1 MPRRAWELSEALSRG
16 FVWLLQRVPS
26 PEELQA
32 FSRYLFLLLEWN
44 RAHHL
49 TGYRTAHEITEKLFL
64 DSLLFLRWMKPEAW
78 RVLDLGAGAGIPG
91 IPMRIV
97 EPRIKLTL
105 LEARRRWSSFL
116 AVAVR
121 ELGLEGA
128 KVESGRAEKLLASR
142 PALRGAF
149 DIVVTRAVGPIRS
162 ILPLALD
169 FLTPGGRLISSGPPV
184 GKPLPSLPLGLPHR
198 WESIPAGS
206 KAISRRFL
214 IIEKS

>member
-16 FVWLLQRVPS
+16 FVRLLQRVPL

-32 FSRYLFLLLEWN
+32 FSRYLSLLLEWN

-49 TGYRTAHEITEKLFL
+49 TGYRTASEVTEKLFL
-64 DSLLFLRWMKPEAW
+64 DSLLFLRWMKPGAW

-105 LEARRRWSSFL
+105 LEARRRWTSFL

-128 KVESGRAEKLLASR
+128 QVLSGRAEKLLASE
-142 PALRGAF
+142 PALKGAF
-149 DIVVTRAVGPIRS
+149 DIVVTRAAGPIRS

-169 FLTPGGRLISSGPPV
+169 FLTPGGRLISSGPPAV
-184 GKPLPSLPLGLPHR
+184 TPSPSLPEGIAYR
-198 WESIPAGS
+198 WEAVPAGDKS
-206 KAISRRFL
+206 VSRRFL
-214 IIEKS
+214 IVEKS

>member
-1 MPRRAWELSEALSRG
+1 MPRRTWELSEALSRG
-16 FVWLLQRVPS
+16 FAPLLRRAPS

-32 FSRYLFLLLEWN
+32 FSRYLSLLLEWN

-49 TGYRTAHEITEKLFL
+49 TGYRTASEITEKLFL
-64 DSLLFLRWMKPEAW
+64 DSLLFLRWIKPESW

-128 KVESGRAEKLLASR
+128 QVRRGRAEKLLASE

-149 DIVVTRAVGPIRS
+149 DIVVSRAAGPIGS

-169 FLTPGGRLISSGPPV
+169 FLTPGGRLISSGPPAE
-184 GKPLPSLPLGLPHR
+184 KSPPSLPVGIAHR
-198 WESIPAGS
+198 WESVPAGG
-206 KAISRRFL
+206 KAPSRRFL
-214 IIEKS
+214 IVEKS

>member
-1 MPRRAWELSEALSRG
+1 MSRRAWELAEALSRG
-16 FVWLLQRVPS
+16 FLSLLQRAPS

-32 FSRYLFLLLEWN
+32 FSRYLSLLLEWN

-49 TGYRTAHEITEKLFL
+49 TGYRTAPEITEKLLL
-64 DSLLFLRWMKPEAW
+64 DSLLFLRWMKPGAW

-91 IPMRIV
+91 IPMRVV

-105 LEARRRWSSFL
+105 IEARRRWSSFL

-128 KVESGRAEKLLASR
+128 QVESGRAEELLASE
-142 PALRGAF
+142 PALRGGF
-149 DIVVTRAVGPIRS
+149 DIVVTRAAGPIRS

-169 FLTPGGRLISSGPPV
+169 FLTPGGRLISSGPPA
-184 GKPLPSLPLGLPHR
+184 GKPPPSLPAGIAHR
-198 WESIPAGS
+198 WESVPAGS
-206 KAISRRFL
+206 KAVSRRFL
-214 IIEKS
+214 IVEKS